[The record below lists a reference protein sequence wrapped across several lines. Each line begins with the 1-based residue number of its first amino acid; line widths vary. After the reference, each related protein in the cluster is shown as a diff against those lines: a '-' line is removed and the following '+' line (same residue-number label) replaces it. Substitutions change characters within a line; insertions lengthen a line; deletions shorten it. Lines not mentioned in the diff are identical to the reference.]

1 LSIGTKPSPAN
12 GKLIGS
18 ETTYRVDDELK
29 KLLGSVRGRT
39 FALLF
44 MLFSAALFSE
54 SHIKHDLAQEKQI
67 RQLLKYVS
75 HLEKQTSIYYQE
87 IQRLRIKD
95 ACMIR

>member
-1 LSIGTKPSPAN
+1 MSIGTKPRTVS
-12 GKLIGS
+12 GRLIGS
-18 ETTYRVDDELK
+18 ETIYCVDDDLK
-29 KLLGSVRGRT
+29 QLLGSVRGRT
-39 FALLF
+39 FALLI
-44 MLFSAALFSE
+44 MLFAAALFSE

-75 HLEKQTSIYYQE
+75 HLENQTSIYYQE